1 MSSEVWVLYCAPRQG
16 RSLPPGLIKFEQFE
30 LDCTRFEL
38 RHRGQAQKLEKIP
51 MELLML
57 LATAEGRLV
66 SREEIEERLWGK
78 GVFVDTEHG
87 INTAIRKIRQ
97 VLRDD
102 PEHPRFVQTVQRK
115 GYRFIADVAAI
126 QEIQSQNEGAANGE
140 RRVSSLGRPPN
151 DLNRSEPGAA
161 AASGGEGPARRAKGS
176 LVWIAV
182 TVAFLLAWPV
192 YKFVRARFERHGGPP
207 VAIRSI
213 AVLPLE
219 NISGNAEEEYF
230 ADGMTDELITMLA
243 KYRSLRVISRTSVME
258 YKKVRRPLPEIAR
271 ELGVDGIVEGSVV
284 RSQDR
289 VRVTAQLVYAPSDT
303 HLWAESYDRDLRDVL
318 SLQLELARSIAERVK
333 AASSL
338 TAFSGYPTRAPASAA
353 ARDAYLRGRFYWYSE
368 SYEKSR
374 EFFQE
379 AIKLDPGYAAAYAG
393 LADGYTAAS
402 VSGEISSI
410 ESMPKAE
417 AASRKALELDDLL
430 PEAHLALAAV
440 KLFYRW
446 DWEGAEKESERAI
459 DLNPSLAEAHHLHAY
474 ILETRNHMEEALQED
489 KLTVE
494 LDPFARPWAYGYA
507 LIRARRFD
515 EALKEL
521 SQRSEARPDAGILHA
536 FLSNTYAHRGDYTSA
551 MEELRKVLAIE
562 GNESTASAVDKAYR
576 NGGFQAVNLE
586 FLMRLKHRATKEYV
600 SPLRMAEVAT
610 GAGQREEAIQYLEQA
625 FQQRDAQLV
634 HLQHDPE
641 LDSLHSDPRYWTI
654 VKKMAMPPLP

>member
-1 MSSEVWVLYCAPRQG
+1 MSSEAGCYTARQD
-16 RSLPPGLIKFEQFE
+16 RAKTLPPGLIKFEQFE
-30 LDCTRFEL
+30 LDCARFEL
-38 RHRGQAQKLEKIP
+38 RHKGQAQKLEKIP

-57 LATAEGRLV
+57 LATVEGRLV

-115 GYRFIADVAAI
+115 GYRFIADVAGVPGL
-126 QEIQSQNEGAANGE
+126 QSRNDGAASSDSA
-140 RRVSSLGRPPN
+140 VSSLRSEQSQ
-151 DLNRSEPGAA
+151 LNPSEPGAVGA
-161 AASGGEGPARRAKGS
+161 GDGAVAEGRVKRQF
-176 LVWIAV
+176 VWIAV
-182 TVAFLLAWPV
+182 VAALVLAWPV
-192 YKFVRARFERHGGPP
+192 YKFVLPRFERHGAPLA
-207 VAIRSI
+207 AIRSI

-219 NISGNAEEEYF
+219 NMSGNAAEEYF

-243 KYRSLRVISRTSVME
+243 KYRSLRVISRTSVMQ

-271 ELGVDGIVEGSVV
+271 ELEVDGIVEGSVV

-289 VRVTAQLVYAPSDT
+289 VRVTAQLVYAPTDT

-318 SLQLELARSIAERVK
+318 SLQQEVARSIAERVT

-338 TAFSGYPTRAPASAA
+338 SAISRNSVRAPANAA
-353 ARDAYLRGRFYWYSE
+353 ARDAYLRGRFYWFSD

-374 EFFQE
+374 ELFQE
-379 AIKLDPGYAAAYAG
+379 AIKLDPSYAAAYAG
-393 LADGYTAAS
+393 LADGYTAAT
-402 VSGEISSI
+402 VSGESSSA
-410 ESMPKAE
+410 ETMPMAE
-417 AASRKALELDDLL
+417 AAARKALELDDLL
-430 PEAHLALAAV
+430 PEAHHALAAV

-446 DWEGAEKESERAI
+446 DWEGAEKESERTI

-474 ILETRNHMEEALQED
+474 ILETRNHTEEALQED
-489 KLTVE
+489 RLTVE

-521 SQRSEARPDAGILHA
+521 SQRSEARPDVGSLHV
-536 FLSNTYAHRGDYTSA
+536 FLSNTHFHQGDYARA
-551 MEELRKVLAIE
+551 MDELRKVLTIE
-562 GNESTASAVDKAYR
+562 GNDWTASAVDKAYR

-586 FLMRLKHRATKEYV
+586 FLMRLKRKATKEYV
-600 SPLRMAEVAT
+600 SPFNLAEAASR
-610 GAGQREEAIQYLEQA
+610 AGRKEEAIQHLQQA
-625 FQQRDAQLV
+625 FQQRDPMLI
-634 HLQHDPE
+634 HLQHEPDLDP
-641 LDSLHSDPRYWTI
+641 LHSDPRYWAI
-654 VKKMAMPPLP
+654 VKKMGMPPLQ